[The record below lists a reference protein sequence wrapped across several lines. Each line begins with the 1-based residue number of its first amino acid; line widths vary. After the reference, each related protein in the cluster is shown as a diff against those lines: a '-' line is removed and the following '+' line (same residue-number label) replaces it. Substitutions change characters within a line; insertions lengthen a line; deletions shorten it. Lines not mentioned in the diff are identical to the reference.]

1 MNGAIEAFWDP
12 AYHDGLVA
20 LAILIAVLVVAFV
33 LQRVLFGM
41 LLRIAQRRG
50 EGRFAVLV
58 RRAQAPAG
66 FAIPLLAAVI
76 AIPELRFPTALDVG
90 LLRGIEIATT
100 IAWAWGIVAT
110 IEFYGDLVKR
120 RFRLDAPDNLVAR
133 QIETRIDIL
142 SRTAITLV
150 VIVATALAAMTFP
163 PIRTLGTTMLA
174 SAGVA
179 GIVVGLAA
187 RPLFENL
194 VAGVQIAL
202 TQPIR
207 IDDVVQVENEYG
219 RIEHIGATYVVVNLW
234 DRRRMVLPLTYFIEK
249 PFQNWTRTGAA
260 LTGAVTIYADFSVP
274 VDAVRAALPE
284 ILGTSPLW
292 DGDVQRV
299 QVTDTTETA
308 MQLRVLVSARNTSD
322 LWDLRCEVREKL
334 IAWLQAHY
342 PASSGGVRFAAAKGD
357 GVTPAAG

>member
-1 MNGAIEAFWDP
+1 
-12 AYHDGLVA
+12 
-20 LAILIAVLVVAFV
+20 
-33 LQRVLFGM
+33 
-41 LLRIAQRRG
+41 
-50 EGRFAVLV
+50 
-58 RRAQAPAG
+58 
-66 FAIPLLAAVI
+66 
-76 AIPELRFPTALDVG
+76 
-90 LLRGIEIATT
+90 
-100 IAWAWGIVAT
+100 
-110 IEFYGDLVKR
+110 
-120 RFRLDAPDNLVAR
+120 
-133 QIETRIDIL
+133 
-142 SRTAITLV
+142 
-150 VIVATALAAMTFP
+150 MTFP